1 MHFLIIFTWEC
12 SIIRKLDKVGL
23 AWYMYEFVHGILTMI
38 KYAQKKYFFIVFFFF
53 EHLLSWWIFHEEIY
67 TYTKLNPPHPTLTP
81 WRTVKY
87 NILFVLSG
95 NIVFSSQIHFCF
107 ICFNWILII
116 KSHLQENQFQE
127 SYIKDKK
134 SDSD

>member
-12 SIIRKLDKVGL
+12 SIIRKLDGVGL
-23 AWYMYEFVHGILTMI
+23 AWYMYEFVHEILTMI
-38 KYAQKKYFFIVFFFF
+38 KYAQKNTFLKFFFFF
-53 EHLLSWWIFHEEIY
+53 EYLLSWWIFHEEIY
-67 TYTKLNPPHPTLTP
+67 TYTKLNPPHSTLTP

-116 KSHLQENQFQE
+116 MRHLQENQFQE

-134 SDSD
+134 SDLD